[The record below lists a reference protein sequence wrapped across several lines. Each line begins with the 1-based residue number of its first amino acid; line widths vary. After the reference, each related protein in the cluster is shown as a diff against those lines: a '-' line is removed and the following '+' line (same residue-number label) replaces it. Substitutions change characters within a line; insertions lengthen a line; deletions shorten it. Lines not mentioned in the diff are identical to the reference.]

1 MPVWSGS
8 FTNSE
13 TRGYFCPTQAPEE
26 PHKFRFPLLMRL
38 FFSYFLFLCM
48 LNGLAAQDNF
58 FSQSYAAPLILN
70 PALTGAFEGKF
81 RVSAI
86 YRDQWA
92 KALDNPYKTFA
103 TAFDIKWGIGRK
115 TARYQ
120 DMAAV
125 GIFFYNDKA
134 GLLDFSTSQISI
146 SGAYHKALDIR
157 NTQYLSIG
165 FQVGI
170 VQKNVNYGN
179 LRFEDQF
186 NGATGYTN
194 PTSEILPE
202 NNFAFADYSVGLNY
216 SYSPEY
222 SRVKVFVGAGLHHF
236 TSPSV
241 SFFSRSDDT
250 GLQPDNKLNRRYSLQ
265 LSSFLPVGDGLAF
278 IPRASIDQQGSG
290 RKLDA
295 GTNLR
300 INTSTYKN
308 TALHVGGYVRLVS
321 DFDTEA
327 RTDAVVALFGVEI
340 NNVLLGLSY
349 DLNFD
354 KLARSD
360 RRSFEISLAYLGE
373 YEDDVVLCPKF

>member
-1 MPVWSGS
+1 
-8 FTNSE
+8 
-13 TRGYFCPTQAPEE
+13 
-26 PHKFRFPLLMRL
+26 MRL

>member
-1 MPVWSGS
+1 
-8 FTNSE
+8 
-13 TRGYFCPTQAPEE
+13 
-26 PHKFRFPLLMRL
+26 MRL
-38 FFSYFLFLCM
+38 AFTTLLLTC
-48 LNGLAAQDNF
+48 LLKGLAAQDNY

-103 TAFDIKWGIGRK
+103 TAFDIRWGIGRG
-115 TARYQ
+115 TARYK
-120 DMAAV
+120 DRAAV

-134 GLLDFSTSQISI
+134 GMLDFSTSQISI

-157 NTQYLSIG
+157 NTQYLSLG

-170 VQKNVNYGN
+170 AQKNVNYGN

-194 PTSEILPE
+194 PTSENLPE

-216 SYSPEY
+216 TFSPEY
-222 SRVKVFVGAGLHHF
+222 SRLKVFIGAGMHHI
-236 TSPSV
+236 TAPSV
-241 SFFSRSDDT
+241 SFFARNDDT
-250 GLQPDNKLNRRYSLQ
+250 GLQPDNKLDRRYALQ
-265 LSSFLPVGDGLAF
+265 LSAFLPVGDQVAF
-278 IPRASIDQQGSG
+278 IPRASVDQQGSG
-290 RKLDA
+290 KKIDA

-308 TALHVGGYVRLVS
+308 VAVHVGGYVRMVS
-321 DFDTEA
+321 DLDTEA
-327 RTDAVVALFGVEI
+327 RTDAVVALLGFEI
-340 NNVLLGLSY
+340 NNVLFGLSY
-349 DLNFD
+349 DINFD
-354 KLARSD
+354 KFARSD
-360 RRSFEISLAYLGE
+360 RRSFELSVAYMGE